1 MAWKI
6 VETNGSYNTSGEA
19 NTLLVTIC
27 CDDVGDLPS
36 ASQTGYKI
44 GMGSIADII
53 SNGDRYKMK
62 SNGMWVLQPRN
73 DININIPD
81 YDQLEDAVEQLQ
93 DDVSDVQGDIITLQA
108 TDVTLNNNK
117 MDANFVPE
125 TSSPSLTNNLRIR
138 FAAPRSSNELT
149 ILVGKL
155 NSTTNYVQFYVNG
168 VDKGYLTFD
177 VSRNIDVWST

>member
-6 VETNGSYNTSGEA
+6 VETNGSYNTSGGV

-27 CDDVGDLPS
+27 CDDVSDLPS
-36 ASQTGYKI
+36 ASQTGYNI
-44 GMGSIADII
+44 GMGSVANII
-53 SNGDRYKMK
+53 SNGDTYKMK
-62 SNGMWVLQPRN
+62 SNGTWVLQPN
-73 DININIPD
+73 SDININIPD
-81 YDQLEDAVEQLQ
+81 YDQLESAVEQLQ
-93 DDVSDVQGDIITLQA
+93 DDVSDVQGDIVTLQA
-108 TDVTLNNNK
+108 ADVTLNNNK

-125 TSSPSLTNNLRIR
+125 TSSPSLTNSLRVR

-149 ILVGKL
+149 LLVGKL

-177 VSRNIDVWST
+177 VSRNIDVWSN

>member
-6 VETNGSYNTSGEA
+6 VETNGSYNTSGEV

-62 SNGMWVLQPRN
+62 SNGMWVLQPSGEFRN
-73 DININIPD
+73 VYTKTEIDTIIAGVDADIQD
-81 YDQLEDAVEQLQ
+81 VQ
-93 DDVSDVQGDIITLQA
+93 DD
-108 TDVTLNNNK
+108 LNTHLTTAPALK
-117 MDANFVPE
+117 FTPE
-125 TSSPSLTNNLRIR
+125 TSSPSITNGQRVRL
-138 FAAPRSSNELT
+138 SSANSNNAIEF
-149 ILVGKL
+149 LVGKL
-155 NSTTNYVQFYVNG
+155 NSTTNYIQFYING
-168 VDKGYLTFD
+168 VDKGYITFD
-177 VSRNIDVWST
+177 VSRNIDVWQ